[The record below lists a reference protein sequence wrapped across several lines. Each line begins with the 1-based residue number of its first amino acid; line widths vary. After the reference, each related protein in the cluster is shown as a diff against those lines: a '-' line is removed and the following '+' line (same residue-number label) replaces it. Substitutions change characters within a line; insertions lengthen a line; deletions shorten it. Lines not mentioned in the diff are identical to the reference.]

1 MRHLDMHLYH
11 DELITVLQ
19 ILKIVDV
26 RFYPKIFL
34 VYVLGD
40 QRQLIM
46 VANSLFISHSWGYS
60 CGLTNS
66 TCIHAI
72 SSVPR

>member
-11 DELITVLQ
+11 DELITALQ
-19 ILKIVDV
+19 ILKLVDV

-40 QRQLIM
+40 QRQ
-46 VANSLFISHSWGYS
+46 
-60 CGLTNS
+60 
-66 TCIHAI
+66 
-72 SSVPR
+72 